1 VVPAD
6 RRPSYEDLAALVA
19 RQAEQIAR
27 LEAEVVELR
36 RQLGQNSQNSSR
48 PPSSD
53 SPFVKPAPK
62 SLRGRSGRKPGGQSG
77 HPGRTLEQV
86 ETPDEVRRHEPAA
99 CGGCGGDL
107 GGAGSA
113 QAGVVR
119 RQVFDIPQT
128 PVRVVEH
135 QLIQRRCSGCGVT
148 TCGRAPE
155 GVDAPV
161 QYGARITAI
170 LIYLYVGQFLSRQR
184 TAQALGELFGVP
196 ISAGTVAAATSR
208 AARDVK
214 GSGFLDRVRDRI
226 AASPVAHFDETGF
239 RVATKLHWVHSASTG
254 KYSLITVHAK
264 RGTAAMNAAG
274 VLPAFTGIAV
284 HDAWA
289 PYDTYTQAGHALC
302 GAHVL
307 RELTAVI
314 DTAPAD
320 AFCWA
325 RQAHDAL
332 LGLKKLVDNT
342 AETDRTG
349 VSPHALAHHTHLLRS
364 AANIGATSNRHRHTP
379 LARKH
384 HALARRLLDREGDYL
399 RFTTDFDVPFDNN
412 AAEREI
418 RMIKVRQKVSG
429 CLRTLKGAE
438 TFCAI
443 RSYLATAAKHGINFF
458 ASLTMLAE
466 RRPWLP
472 AHA

>member
-1 VVPAD
+1 VSEPDV
-6 RRPSYEDLAALVA
+6 PSYAQLLALI
-19 RQAEQIAR
+19 EQLRLDNAR
-27 LEAEVVELR
+27 LVERVTELEARLA
-36 RQLGQNSQNSSR
+36 QNSKNSSK

-53 SPFVKPAPK
+53 GLAKPAPK
-62 SLRGRSGRKPGGQSG
+62 SRRGRSGRRPGGQSG

-86 ETPDEVRRHEPAA
+86 ETPDEVRRYEPAA

-107 GGAGSA
+107 AGSA
-113 QAGVVR
+113 QTGIVR

-135 QLIQRRCSGCGVT
+135 QLIQRRCGCGVT
-148 TCGRAPE
+148 TCGPAPG

-170 LIYLYVGQFLSRQR
+170 LIYLYAGQFLSKQR
-184 TAQALGELFGVP
+184 TAQALSELFGVP
-196 ISAGTVAAATSR
+196 ISAGTVAAASSR
-208 AARDVK
+208 AARDVT

-226 AASPVAHFDETGF
+226 AASSVAHFDETGF
-239 RVATKLHWVHSASTG
+239 RVAGKLHWVHSASTG
-254 KYSLITVHAK
+254 KYSLITVHPK
-264 RGTAAMNAAG
+264 RGTVAMNAGG
-274 VLPAFTGIAV
+274 VLPVFTGIAV

-314 DTAPAD
+314 DTARAD

-332 LGLKKLVDNT
+332 LGLKKLVDDA
-342 AETDRTG
+342 AETGHTFVD
-349 VSPHALAHHTHLLRS
+349 PHALAHHTHLLRS
-364 AANIGATSNRHRHTP
+364 AANIGATSNRHRDTL
-379 LARKH
+379 LAKKH
-384 HALARRLLDREGDYL
+384 HALARRLLDRQGDYL
-399 RFTTDFDVPFDNN
+399 RFTTNFSVPFDNN

-418 RMIKVRQKVSG
+418 RMIKIRQKVSG
-429 CLRTLKGAE
+429 CLRTLTGAE

-458 ASLTMLAE
+458 TSLTMLAE
-466 RRPWLP
+466 RQPWLP
-472 AHA
+472 TAA